1 MNENVDHNPPI
12 SANELKIEFGKLKKA
27 FNSDSPSDKI
37 DATADMLVLVS
48 RYLGNNIPSF
58 DATPI
63 SIVLGEIAHIRN
75 CGEPDFIKSEKTEG
89 GRPKDVVNQMKTAS
103 IVVAIDIMSRNGCTV
118 AESIGFVAKKLGY
131 KEAQIQQLRADFNRR
146 KMLSDVEEFKKEQS
160 SIDYNYDTDVMAHV
174 LNLLNQAKR

>member
-89 GRPKDVVNQMKTAS
+89 GRPKDVVNQMKTAPIEDCLS
-103 IVVAIDIMSRNGCTV
+103 II
-118 AESIGFVAKKLGY
+118 L
-131 KEAQIQQLRADFNRR
+131 
-146 KMLSDVEEFKKEQS
+146 
-160 SIDYNYDTDVMAHV
+160 
-174 LNLLNQAKR
+174 